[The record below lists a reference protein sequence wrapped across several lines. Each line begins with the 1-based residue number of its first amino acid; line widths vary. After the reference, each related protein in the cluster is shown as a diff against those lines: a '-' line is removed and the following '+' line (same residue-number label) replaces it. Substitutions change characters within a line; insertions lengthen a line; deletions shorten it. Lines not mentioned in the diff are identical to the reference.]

1 VTLRLGTRGSAL
13 ALAQSNTVADAV
25 RRRTGREVDLV
36 EIVTPGDRSSA
47 PVPQLG
53 VGVFVS
59 ALRDALLN
67 KEIDFAVHSYKD
79 LPTAKAE
86 GLVVAAIP
94 ARQDPRD
101 ALVARGG
108 LTLNELPDD
117 AKIGTGALRR
127 IAQINVLGR
136 RLHAVPLR
144 GNIDTRLRKLAEGE
158 FDAIVLATAGLARL
172 GRAGEATEVLDP
184 LLMLPAPAQGALAIE
199 CREDDAELREVLAA
213 LDDEYTR
220 AAVTAERA
228 LLAELEA
235 GCSAPVAALA
245 EVAEGDEGPEIYLRG
260 AVFSPDGGFALRLSR
275 TGTLADAAEVGRA
288 LARDLREEGADNA
301 LGVQHDPHP

>member
-1 VTLRLGTRGSAL
+1 MTRTRKGS
-13 ALAQSNTVADAV
+13 
-25 RRRTGREVDLV
+25 TG
-36 EIVTPGDRSSA
+36 
-47 PVPQLG
+47 
-53 VGVFVS
+53 
-59 ALRDALLN
+59 
-67 KEIDFAVHSYKD
+67 
-79 LPTAKAE
+79 
-86 GLVVAAIP
+86 
-94 ARQDPRD
+94 
-101 ALVARGG
+101 
-108 LTLNELPDD
+108 
-117 AKIGTGALRR
+117 R
-127 IAQINVLGR
+127 IAQINALGR

-144 GNIDTRLRKLAEGE
+144 GNVDTRLRKLAEGE
-158 FDAIVLATAGLARL
+158 FDAIVLAHAGLTRL
-172 GRAGEATEVLDP
+172 GRGGEATEVLDP

-199 CREDDAELREVLAA
+199 CRDDDAELREILAA

-235 GCSAPVAALA
+235 GCSAPIAALA